1 VKARL
6 SETPRVVLI
15 YGLLGLSG
23 FFGPP
28 LVGVMVPAY
37 RDAAMLLLIAYA
49 ALILSFLG
57 GARWGLAV
65 ARPSPSPL
73 TVSLAM
79 LPTLFALGLVIL
91 PADMRIWQVGGLIGG
106 LALQWL
112 WDIRAKGV
120 PAWYPAL
127 RTVLSGGAIA
137 GLIAGGLFLS
147 P

>member
-57 GARWGLAV
+57 GARWGAAV
-65 ARPSPSPL
+65 QAPAPSPRLIGLTMLPSIAAWLILLLPANMRAAQFIAFAGMLAGHLGWDLRTKGLPGWYGQLRVLL
-73 TVSLAM
+73 TVGAVVALA
-79 LPTLFALGLVIL
+79 
-91 PADMRIWQVGGLIGG
+91 WQA
-106 LALQWL
+106 ALQ
-112 WDIRAKGV
+112 G
-120 PAWYPAL
+120 
-127 RTVLSGGAIA
+127 
-137 GLIAGGLFLS
+137 
-147 P
+147 